1 MEIKEKI
8 RLPRADYPEQVG
20 ISSKTISELI
30 EDFRAQNIEVHS
42 IMILREG
49 KVAYETWAAP
59 YSPEYPHMMYSV
71 SKSFT
76 STAVGFAIAEGLMT
90 LETKLIDIFPE
101 YRPKIKDE
109 NLEKLN
115 VHHLLSM
122 QSGKNVSVFSDKAK
136 NHWIKDYFDS
146 AWKFSPGDGHWQYIS
161 ENQYML
167 CAMLTRITGMS
178 VVEFLTPRLFE
189 PL

>member
-76 STAVGFAIAEGLMT
+76 STAVGFAIAEGLMR
-90 LETKLIDIFPE
+90 LETKL
-101 YRPKIKDE
+101 
-109 NLEKLN
+109 L
-115 VHHLLSM
+115 
-122 QSGKNVSVFSDKAK
+122 
-136 NHWIKDYFDS
+136 DS
-146 AWKFSPGDGHWQYIS
+146 ETF
-161 ENQYML
+161 
-167 CAMLTRITGMS
+167 
-178 VVEFLTPRLFE
+178 
-189 PL
+189 